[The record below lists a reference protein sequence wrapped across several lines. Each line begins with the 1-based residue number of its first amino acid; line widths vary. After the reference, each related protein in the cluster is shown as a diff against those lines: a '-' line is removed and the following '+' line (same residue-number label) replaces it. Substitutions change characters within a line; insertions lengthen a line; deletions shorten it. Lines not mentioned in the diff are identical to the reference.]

1 MAQAEASV
9 EVARSPGG
17 ARAAVAL
24 RGVRK
29 EFGDVVAVDGVDLE
43 VGEGEFF
50 SMLGPSGSGKTT
62 CLRMIAGFEHADRGQ
77 VLLEDEDVTG
87 LAPYERDVNTVFQD
101 YALFPHMTVQENV
114 EYGLKVKQ
122 VAKGER
128 RDRANEALA
137 MVQLRALGGP
147 QAAPALGRPAAAGRA
162 RPGTGQRGRRCSC
175 STNRSAPSTSSSA
188 RRCRSS

>member
-1 MAQAEASV
+1 MAQAETSV
-9 EVARSPGG
+9 EAARSPGG

-29 EFGDVVAVDGVDLE
+29 EFGEVVAVDGVDLE

-62 CLRMIAGFEHADRGQ
+62 CLRMIAGFETPTEGQ
-77 VLLEDEDVTG
+77 VLLEGEDVTR

-114 EYGLKVKQ
+114 EDGLKVKR
-122 VAKGER
+122 VPGGER
-128 RDRANEALA
+128 RDRANDALA
-137 MVQLRALGGP
+137 MVQLSSLS
-147 QAAPALGRPAAAGRA
+147 GRKPLNTGA
-162 RPGTGQRGRRCSC
+162 RN
-175 STNRSAPSTSSSA
+175 STSAPSGSDRIASRICAALRLGVGSPV
-188 RRCRSS
+188 RGQ